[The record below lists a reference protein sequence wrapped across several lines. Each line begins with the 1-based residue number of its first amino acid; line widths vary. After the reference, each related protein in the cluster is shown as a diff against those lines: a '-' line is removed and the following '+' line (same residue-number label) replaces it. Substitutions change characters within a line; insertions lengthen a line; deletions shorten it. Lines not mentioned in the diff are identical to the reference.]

1 MKLFLSSEPPCQQ
14 PCTSLLLTWQALAL
28 QRSLS
33 QYRQIRHVTCSYD
46 MRYASPVLVRCGS
59 NNESVVK
66 MEWFALTHAFPL
78 ISFSFISIHPV
89 SFARRSRSCNQ
100 IVTLDVLGNVA
111 VWSLTGGG
119 VASTNSNGE
128 FIPPP
133 LACTMTLPPICIRE
147 GQDSTP
153 PALVELQRMFQFKQ
167 QSSSVRTCTSNYNQF
182 CALNTRF
189 PSGPFIHRIPSLVYR
204 IRLPPDYTRRALR
217 RRHHKAK
224 LRRQPGRGFRRG
236 ARCWRVLMS

>member
-1 MKLFLSSEPPCQQ
+1 
-14 PCTSLLLTWQALAL
+14 
-28 QRSLS
+28 
-33 QYRQIRHVTCSYD
+33 
-46 MRYASPVLVRCGS
+46 
-59 NNESVVK
+59 
-66 MEWFALTHAFPL
+66 MEWCARCALSPEHF
-78 ISFSFISIHPV
+78 ISFRFV
-89 SFARRSRSCNQ
+89 SFHFIFGRSRSCSQ
-100 IVTLDVLGNVA
+100 IVTLDVLGDVA

-119 VASTNSNGE
+119 VVTTGSNGE

-147 GQDSTP
+147 GEDSSP

-182 CALNTRF
+182 CALNARS
-189 PSGPFIHRIPSLVYR
+189 PSGPFIHRIPPLVYR

-236 ARCWRVLMS
+236 TRCWRVLMS